1 MWLLYCSNNFLLRSV
16 MSDVTRDWLSI
27 WNHLRSWKTQLTVP
41 LARFW
46 EDVLINVFWHLIS
59 LPLNLASLPFLRVF
73 GANNYS
79 SIKLFSL
86 SLLVRQATFHI
97 ILLIIEKLII
107 FVFKDDFNIW
117 VNIGETEP
125 RCELWII
132 YEGVLRYFTHIFIY
146 TSINMCSSCIDL

>member
-1 MWLLYCSNNFLLRSV
+1 M
-16 MSDVTRDWLSI
+16 
-27 WNHLRSWKTQLTVP
+27 
-41 LARFW
+41 
-46 EDVLINVFWHLIS
+46 LINVFWHLIS

-107 FVFKDDFNIW
+107 FVFKDDFNI
-117 VNIGETEP
+117 
-125 RCELWII
+125 
-132 YEGVLRYFTHIFIY
+132 
-146 TSINMCSSCIDL
+146 